1 MKSYEWIGWVSSAI
15 LLATLVRQVYTQW
28 KSHESGGVSRW
39 LFIGQVAASVG
50 FTIYSLALHNWVYAT
65 SNVAI
70 LVTAIAGEA
79 IYLRNK
85 HDQQPEEGARRVG

>member
-1 MKSYEWIGWVSSAI
+1 
-15 LLATLVRQVYTQW
+15 
-28 KSHESGGVSRW
+28 
-39 LFIGQVAASVG
+39 
-50 FTIYSLALHNWVYAT
+50 LHNWVYAT